1 MRSWLKSV
9 SLTPNIRKTDSSWSP
24 NIREGVRF
32 YVEIF
37 PIENNIKSVSNEIE
51 VEQEEDI
58 VLFLNNRKNTQEI
71 SGEIK

>member
-1 MRSWLKSV
+1 LKSV

-32 YVEIF
+32 YVKIF